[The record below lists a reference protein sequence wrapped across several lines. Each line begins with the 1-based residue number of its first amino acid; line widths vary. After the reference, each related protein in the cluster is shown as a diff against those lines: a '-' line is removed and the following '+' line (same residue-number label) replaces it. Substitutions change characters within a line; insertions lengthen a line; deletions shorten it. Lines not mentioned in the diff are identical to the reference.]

1 MISAVANSKDT
12 KDFLKNFVLFLIILI
27 VSMFFLQ
34 FLWNKSLVPHITVLR
49 PLTSLTDAFLMALAL
64 NLLR

>member
-1 MISAVANSKDT
+1 MLSTVANSKDT
-12 KDFLKNFVLFLIILI
+12 NDFLKNFVLFLIVLI

>member
-1 MISAVANSKDT
+1 MISAGANSKDT

-34 FLWNKSLVPHITVLR
+34 FLWNKSLVPHITILR
-49 PLTSLTDAFLMALAL
+49 PLTSLTDAFLLALAL

>member
-27 VSMFFLQ
+27 VSMFFVQ
-34 FLWNKSLVPHITVLR
+34 FLWNKSLVPHITILR
-49 PLTSLTDAFLMALAL
+49 PLTSLTDAFLLALAL